1 MVCKQCGGSIP
12 EGGKFCPE
20 CGAPVSLKA
29 TAIKKPSKAAH
40 TARPLAD
47 NPFQPR
53 ATYKKPAAKD
63 PIALDAMDDAADAE
77 DVLVE
82 ESTPI
87 PAAPR
92 PKPRTGAR
100 KAPQSVDLDTADA
113 VDVEDVED
121 VASDETDA
129 DGALTSAPQKKRP
142 RPANSI
148 SAVHASSPRSG
159 GKKEE
164 DDAKEAAQSYAPR
177 PRPRKR
183 PHSIPE
189 ESAEHAPP
197 RATAAQEAR
206 ETADAISPQI
216 GANRASI
223 APAPPAS
230 RKVNTMVP
238 KRKSP
243 EELEMD
249 EFFDDD
255 EDDDLEEGGV
265 QSFFERNLRGIITLG
280 LLAVTFLVLICW
292 LTLSSSGKIFV
303 AGLGITQ
310 DAQAYKLL
318 GDQFAENGQAKSAS
332 DAYHRALTY
341 DPDNYD
347 YAMLCADAF
356 YALQDKEL
364 AAKAAQLAI
373 SLKPEERAPY
383 DLLKEMFPANARPAN
398 IAGILADGAILFN
411 DPTLAQ

>member
-1 MVCKQCGGSIP
+1 
-12 EGGKFCPE
+12 
-20 CGAPVSLKA
+20 
-29 TAIKKPSKAAH
+29 
-40 TARPLAD
+40 
-47 NPFQPR
+47 
-53 ATYKKPAAKD
+53 
-63 PIALDAMDDAADAE
+63 
-77 DVLVE
+77 
-82 ESTPI
+82 
-87 PAAPR
+87 
-92 PKPRTGAR
+92 
-100 KAPQSVDLDTADA
+100 
-113 VDVEDVED
+113 
-121 VASDETDA
+121 
-129 DGALTSAPQKKRP
+129 
-142 RPANSI
+142 
-148 SAVHASSPRSG
+148 
-159 GKKEE
+159 
-164 DDAKEAAQSYAPR
+164 
-177 PRPRKR
+177 
-183 PHSIPE
+183 
-189 ESAEHAPP
+189 
-197 RATAAQEAR
+197 
-206 ETADAISPQI
+206 
-216 GANRASI
+216 
-223 APAPPAS
+223 
-230 RKVNTMVP
+230 MVP

-249 EFFDDD
+249 EFFDDA

-265 QSFFERNLRGIITLG
+265 QSFFERNLRGILTLG

-383 DLLKEMFPANARPAN
+383 DLLKEMFPANARQAN
-398 IAGILADGAILFN
+398 IAEILEDGAILFN

>member
-1 MVCKQCGGSIP
+1 M
-12 EGGKFCPE
+12 
-20 CGAPVSLKA
+20 SLKA

-92 PKPRTGAR
+92 PKPRTGTR
-100 KAPQSVDLDTADA
+100 KAPQSADLDTADT

-129 DGALTSAPQKKRP
+129 DGAPTSAPQKKRS

-148 SAVHASSPRSG
+148 SAVHASTPRSG

-164 DDAKEAAQSYAPR
+164 GDAKEAAQSYAPR

-183 PHSIPE
+183 PHPIPE
-189 ESAEHAPP
+189 ESAEHTTP
-197 RATAAQEAR
+197 RATVAQEAR

-292 LTLSSSGKIFV
+292 LTLSSSGKVFL

-318 GDQFAENGQAKSAS
+318 GDQLAENGQTKSAS
-332 DAYHRALTY
+332 DAYYQALTY

-373 SLKPEERAPY
+373 SLEPDERAPY
-383 DLLKEMFPANARPAN
+383 DLLKEMFPADARPAN
-398 IAGILADGAILFN
+398 IAEILVDGATRFN

>member
-142 RPANSI
+142 PI
-148 SAVHASSPRSG
+148 PSAPSTLPVHA
-159 GKKEE
+159 
-164 DDAKEAAQSYAPR
+164 
-177 PRPRKR
+177 
-183 PHSIPE
+183 
-189 ESAEHAPP
+189 
-197 RATAAQEAR
+197 
-206 ETADAISPQI
+206 
-216 GANRASI
+216 
-223 APAPPAS
+223 
-230 RKVNTMVP
+230 
-238 KRKSP
+238 
-243 EELEMD
+243 
-249 EFFDDD
+249 
-255 EDDDLEEGGV
+255 
-265 QSFFERNLRGIITLG
+265 
-280 LLAVTFLVLICW
+280 
-292 LTLSSSGKIFV
+292 
-303 AGLGITQ
+303 
-310 DAQAYKLL
+310 
-318 GDQFAENGQAKSAS
+318 
-332 DAYHRALTY
+332 
-341 DPDNYD
+341 
-347 YAMLCADAF
+347 
-356 YALQDKEL
+356 L
-364 AAKAAQLAI
+364 AAKKKRTTQRKQRNPMPRNHALESVPTPSPRKAPNTLPPARRPRRRRAKQRMPFRRKLAPTALPSRPRRPPAA
-373 SLKPEERAPY
+373 R
-383 DLLKEMFPANARPAN
+383 
-398 IAGILADGAILFN
+398 
-411 DPTLAQ
+411 

>member
-1 MVCKQCGGSIP
+1 MRREHSRGREVLP
-12 EGGKFCPE
+12 RMRR
-20 CGAPVSLKA
+20 AVSLKA

-53 ATYKKPAAKD
+53 ATYKKPTAKD

-164 DDAKEAAQSYAPR
+164 DDAKEAAQSYAPQ

-197 RATAAQEAR
+197 ARRPRRRRAKQRMHFAANWRQPR
-206 ETADAISPQI
+206 FHRSP
-216 GANRASI
+216 RR
-223 APAPPAS
+223 PPA
-230 RKVNTMVP
+230 
-238 KRKSP
+238 
-243 EELEMD
+243 
-249 EFFDDD
+249 
-255 EDDDLEEGGV
+255 
-265 QSFFERNLRGIITLG
+265 
-280 LLAVTFLVLICW
+280 
-292 LTLSSSGKIFV
+292 
-303 AGLGITQ
+303 
-310 DAQAYKLL
+310 
-318 GDQFAENGQAKSAS
+318 
-332 DAYHRALTY
+332 
-341 DPDNYD
+341 
-347 YAMLCADAF
+347 
-356 YALQDKEL
+356 
-364 AAKAAQLAI
+364 
-373 SLKPEERAPY
+373 
-383 DLLKEMFPANARPAN
+383 AR
-398 IAGILADGAILFN
+398 
-411 DPTLAQ
+411 

>member
-100 KAPQSVDLDTADA
+100 KARQSVDLDTADA

-164 DDAKEAAQSYAPR
+164 GDAKEAAQSYAPQ

-183 PHSIPE
+183 PHPHPRGKRRTRS
-189 ESAEHAPP
+189 P
-197 RATAAQEAR
+197 RATAAQEAAR
-206 ETADAISPQI
+206 NSGCHFAANWRQPRFHRARAARQPQ
-216 GANRASI
+216 G
-223 APAPPAS
+223 
-230 RKVNTMVP
+230 
-238 KRKSP
+238 
-243 EELEMD
+243 EHH
-249 EFFDDD
+249 
-255 EDDDLEEGGV
+255 G
-265 QSFFERNLRGIITLG
+265 
-280 LLAVTFLVLICW
+280 
-292 LTLSSSGKIFV
+292 
-303 AGLGITQ
+303 
-310 DAQAYKLL
+310 AQA
-318 GDQFAENGQAKSAS
+318 Q
-332 DAYHRALTY
+332 
-341 DPDNYD
+341 
-347 YAMLCADAF
+347 
-356 YALQDKEL
+356 
-364 AAKAAQLAI
+364 
-373 SLKPEERAPY
+373 
-383 DLLKEMFPANARPAN
+383 
-398 IAGILADGAILFN
+398 IAGRIGNGRIL
-411 DPTLAQ
+411 

>member
-53 ATYKKPAAKD
+53 AAYKKPAAEESFERD
-63 PIALDAMDDAADAE
+63 SMDDAVDTE

-87 PAAPR
+87 PTAPR

-100 KAPQSVDLDTADA
+100 KAPESAGLDAADA
-113 VDVEDVED
+113 VDVED

-129 DGALTSAPQKKRP
+129 DDAPSSAPRKKRP
-142 RPANSI
+142 YPAGSV
-148 SAVHASSPRSG
+148 SAIHASSPRPG
-159 GKKEE
+159 GKTDAGGAEE
-164 DDAKEAAQSYAPR
+164 AVQPYVPQ

-183 PHSIPE
+183 PQSSPVASADHS
-189 ESAEHAPP
+189 
-197 RATAAQEAR
+197 AAQGAR
-206 ETADAISPQI
+206 ETANAVSPQI

-255 EDDDLEEGGV
+255 EDDGLEEGGV
-265 QSFFERNLRGIITLG
+265 QSFFERNLRGIITFG
-280 LLAVTFLVLICW
+280 LLAVTFLALICW
-292 LTLSSSGKIFV
+292 LTLSSSGKIFL

-332 DAYHRALTY
+332 DAYYQALTY

-373 SLKPEERAPY
+373 SLEPEERAPY

-398 IAGILADGAILFN
+398 IAEILADGATRFN